1 MVHSMGLQ
9 RVRLNNNKLP
19 SVLPE
24 SAPGAGVEEVRQGR
38 GSADLPGSPDKE
50 LSQPMKGP
58 PELSRL
64 GQGAWS
70 GLLLD

>member
-1 MVHSMGLQ
+1 MVHSTGLQ
-9 RVRLNNNKLP
+9 RIRLNNNTLT
-19 SVLPE
+19 SVLTG
-24 SAPGAGVEEVRQGR
+24 SAPGVEVKEVRQGR
-38 GSADLPGSPDKE
+38 GSANLPSSPDKE